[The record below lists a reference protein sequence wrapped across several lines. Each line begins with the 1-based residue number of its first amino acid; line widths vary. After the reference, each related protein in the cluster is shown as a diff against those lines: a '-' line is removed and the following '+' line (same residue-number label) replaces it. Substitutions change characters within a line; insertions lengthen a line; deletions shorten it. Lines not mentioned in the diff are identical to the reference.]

1 MFPIT
6 IVAGLLLLVSG
17 FSPSVKPSYI
27 ESIALLGLAFPYLY
41 FANVVILIYW
51 GIQLRLKSIFP
62 LAILLINFN
71 GISLYLQWNSSV
83 KEVETHD
90 INVITYNAN
99 LFGYYDEKW
108 HVDSI
113 CDIIKSMSA
122 DIVLLQEIY
131 DKHGDIERMR
141 KYLQK
146 ELSLDYGVVSK
157 LSNNREYGMCILSR
171 YPIKNWDKIRFGRN
185 TGNMSMY
192 ADLELSDP
200 QSQNRRTIRVY
211 NIHLQSVRFDKAD
224 YQNMESI
231 LNDEPG
237 SSNTEGIITKLKS
250 AYSKRTPQVQT
261 LKKELEMCKLTKIIG
276 GDFNDAPMSYTYHEL
291 SEDLKDAF
299 TQRGSGLETTYKGLF
314 PSFRIDYLLY
324 SDAMECKSY
333 KSFSEMPGDHK
344 MIATRLN
351 TKPLFE

>member
-17 FSPSVKPSYI
+17 FSPSVTPSYF

-41 FANVVILIYW
+41 LANLILLIYW

-62 LAILLINFN
+62 LAILLINLN
-71 GISLYLQWNSSV
+71 GISLYIQWNTSI
-83 KEVETHD
+83 KEVKTHD
-90 INVITYNAN
+90 INVVTYNAN

-113 CDIIKSMSA
+113 CDIIKSKSA

-131 DKHGDIERMR
+131 NKHGNLERMR
-141 KYLQK
+141 RYLQK
-146 ELSLDYGVVSK
+146 QLNLDYGAVSK

-171 YPIKNWDKIRFGRN
+171 YPIKNWDKIHFGGN

-200 QSQNRRTIRVY
+200 QSGNRRTIRVY
-211 NIHLQSVRFDKAD
+211 NIHLQSVRFDKTD

-237 SSNTEGIITKLKS
+237 KSNAEGIIAKLKS
-250 AYSKRTPQVQT
+250 AYSKRSPQVQA
-261 LKKELEMCKLTKIIG
+261 LKKELESCTLTKIVG
-276 GDFNDAPMSYTYHEL
+276 GDFNDVPMSYTYHEL

-324 SDAMECKSY
+324 SNAMECQSY
-333 KSFSEMPGDHK
+333 ESNSEMPGDHK
-344 MIATRLN
+344 LISTRLK
-351 TKPLFE
+351 TEPLFE

>member
-1 MFPIT
+1 MFPTT

-41 FANVVILIYW
+41 LTNVVLLIYW
-51 GIQLRLKSIFP
+51 GVQLRLKSIFP
-62 LAILLINFN
+62 LAILLINVN
-71 GISLYLQWNSSV
+71 GISLYLQWNTSN
-83 KEVETHD
+83 KEVKTHD
-90 INVITYNAN
+90 INVVTYNAN

-113 CDIIKSMSA
+113 CNIIKSTSA

-131 DKHGDIERMR
+131 NKHGNLERMR
-141 KYLQK
+141 RYLQK
-146 ELSLDYGVVSK
+146 QLKLNYGAVSK

-171 YPIKNWDKIRFGRN
+171 YPIKNWDKIHFGRN

-192 ADLELSDP
+192 ADVELADQKSEN
-200 QSQNRRTIRVY
+200 QRTIRVY
-211 NIHLQSVRFDKAD
+211 NIHLQSVRFDKTD
-224 YQNMESI
+224 YQSMETI
-231 LNDEPG
+231 LSDEPG
-237 SSNTEGIITKLKS
+237 ESNTEGIITKLKS
-250 AYSKRTPQVQT
+250 AYSKRSPQVQA
-261 LKKELEMCKLTKIIG
+261 LKKELESCKLTKIVG
-276 GDFNDAPMSYTYHEL
+276 GDFNDVPMSYTYHEL

-324 SDAMECKSY
+324 SDAMDCQSY
-333 KSFSEMPGDHK
+333 RSYAEMPGDHK
-344 MIATRLN
+344 MISTRLN
-351 TKPLFE
+351 TASLFK